1 MCQNTPGKMVI
12 SWDIF
17 PFRFT
22 AVLGKKTSRFKTEFS
37 ALELC
42 SKHAWG
48 DICGKVSGNMPWN
61 ISKDSLNCVANYE
74 KAKTAFSGTKINL
87 QNCGTVIALIL
98 N

>member
-1 MCQNTPGKMVI
+1 MVI

-17 PFRFT
+17 RFRFS
-22 AVLGKKTSRFKTEFS
+22 AVLDKKTNITFQMEFS

-48 DICGKVSGNMPWN
+48 DACEKVSGNVSWN
-61 ISKDSLNCVANYE
+61 IPRDSVNCVANNE
-74 KAKTAFSGTKINL
+74 KAKTAFSGGKINL
-87 QNCGTVIALIL
+87 QNWRTVIALIL